1 MSTTKLNP
9 DQVLLLEQDLLRVS
23 PPSSSLLFSFP
34 PLDDTPSLFHQA
46 PLDTLRRLQKT
57 TAKSYEYNM
66 TALQKDLD
74 QILLKTAKAASTSS
88 SQLDPQQKLQISK
101 SVDAMLSRM
110 KGLKRKLV
118 ELENQTEQ
126 TNQIIKHRL
135 NHLDNV
141 PSTLE
146 DQNYPVWAQKR
157 LSHHLVDYM
166 LRSNPPLKR
175 SAEILAKEEK
185 VESLVDKELWD
196 EMGKVEVA
204 LAEKKLEEVLSW
216 VGENRTA
223 LKKLKVSFAKALSL
237 LSFDP
242 C

>member
-1 MSTTKLNP
+1 
-9 DQVLLLEQDLLRVS
+9 
-23 PPSSSLLFSFP
+23 
-34 PLDDTPSLFHQA
+34 
-46 PLDTLRRLQKT
+46 
-57 TAKSYEYNM
+57 M

-74 QILLKTAKAASTSS
+74 QVLLKTAKAASSSS
-88 SQLDPQQKLQISK
+88 SQLAPQERQQMIK

-110 KGLKRKLV
+110 KGLKRKLA
-118 ELENQTEQ
+118 ELEQQTEQ
-126 TNQIIKHRL
+126 TNQIIKARL
-135 NHLDNV
+135 QYLDAV

-146 DQNYPVWAQKR
+146 DQTYPIWAQKR

-185 VESLVDKELWD
+185 VENLVDKELWD

-223 LKKLKVSFAKALSL
+223 LKKLKVSLH
-237 LSFDP
+237 SFHFHTVVL